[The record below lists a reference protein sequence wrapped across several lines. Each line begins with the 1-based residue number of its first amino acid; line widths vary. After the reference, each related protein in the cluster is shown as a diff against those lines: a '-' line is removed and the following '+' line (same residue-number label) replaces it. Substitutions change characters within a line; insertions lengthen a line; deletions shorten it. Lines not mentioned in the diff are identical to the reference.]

1 MTRKTTATKTKAAP
15 AKTPRARKTTSTK
28 TKLPASDAP
37 TMETVAEVVALATP
51 TAAETVETPSVETP
65 SVETPSAETPAVE
78 SVEVAAVA
86 MPSITREAF
95 ELRVRRAAWRRANA
109 RGFRNGS
116 PFEDWIQ
123 AEAEVRAALDAE
135 GVRLD
140 DAR

>member
-28 TKLPASDAP
+28 TKLPASEVPA
-37 TMETVAEVVALATP
+37 METVAEVVALTP
-51 TAAETVETPSVETP
+51 PAVVETIAVETV
-65 SVETPSAETPAVE
+65 AVE
-78 SVEVAAVA
+78 SVAVETVPAVEEVAARA
-86 MPSITREAF
+86 PEITREAF

-123 AEAEVRAALDAE
+123 AEAEVRAQLDAE
-135 GVRLD
+135 GLRLAD
-140 DAR
+140 PR